1 MALRQTAPRWEDQPA
16 PRPAGA
22 SRGGG
27 DEQRARA
34 SGGVLTVDIDS
45 ERFARQRGIE
55 VGDVVGILVA
65 EAEQALG
72 GPDRVS
78 VHDLSGAGGPVRGH
92 LAPSR
97 DEVIG
102 LTIGP
107 ERAHPVVSD
116 VPGGGAGLRI
126 ARVRPVTLGW
136 QNHDDADRV
145 LRALDRLAHDSP
157 EGDTAR

>member
-22 SRGGG
+22 PRGGG
-27 DEQRARA
+27 DEQSVTV

-55 VGDVVGILVA
+55 DGDVIGTLVA
-65 EAEQALG
+65 ETEQALG

-78 VHDLSGAGGPVRGH
+78 VHDLSAEGAPVRGH
-92 LAPSR
+92 IVPSR
-97 DEVIG
+97 DGAIG

-107 ERAHPVVSD
+107 ERAQPVVSD

-157 EGDTAR
+157 EDDTAR